1 MMPAAWWRPLSDEKV
16 ACELC
21 PMGCTLAPGT
31 TGPCGTRMNDE
42 GQMRPLHYG
51 ELVSAGLDPIEKKPL
66 YHFHP
71 GRKILSVAAPGC
83 NLHCRFCQNHTI
95 SQNTGLV
102 TTSAAP
108 KEVVQE
114 ALEAGS
120 VGLAFTY
127 SEPLVWFEFVRDTA
141 RLARAAGL
149 KNVLVT
155 NGFLNSEPLA
165 ELLPFIDAANVDL
178 KAMDED
184 FYRRICGGSLQPVLR
199 SIESFH
205 AAGVHLEL
213 TNLLI
218 PGHNDTDEHG
228 DRLIAA
234 RHPGAGLQP
243 GQRPAT
249 LGLSGQQP
257 LGIRAGYL
265 VPRLR
270 GTGCPAQRFP
280 GRGEVEKRWPLPPLR
295 PSFAHRL
302 RGLAYAGEPQF
313 SSTWEAVTQVVIPP
327 RTNHSPLTSIMR
339 GCTASTRSSRIL
351 LVTFSWKAPSLRF
364 GLSKTSSSLLGCV
377 AILFLLEIF
386 GKISGN
392 PLEIHEP
399 RAKDIQGVF
408 RIDQRGVTSPAGTT

>member
-228 DRLIAA
+228 DRLIAYIEQLDPA
-234 RHPGAGLQP
+234 IPLHLTGYFPAWKMDAPPTPR
-243 GQRPAT
+243 AT
-249 LGLSGQQP
+249 LERAFNRASARLPWVYLGNSPSEFGRDTWCPGCGERVVRRSGF
-257 LGIRAGYL
+257 RAVVKL
-265 VPRLR
+265 KKD
-270 GTGCPAQRFP
+270 
-280 GRGEVEKRWPLPPLR
+280 GRCHRCDHPLPIVCGALPTRESPSSRPHGR
-295 PSFAHRL
+295 PS
-302 RGLAYAGEPQF
+302 
-313 SSTWEAVTQVVIPP
+313 P
-327 RTNHSPLTSIMR
+327 R
-339 GCTASTRSSRIL
+339 
-351 LVTFSWKAPSLRF
+351 W
-364 GLSKTSSSLLGCV
+364 
-377 AILFLLEIF
+377 
-386 GKISGN
+386 
-392 PLEIHEP
+392 
-399 RAKDIQGVF
+399 
-408 RIDQRGVTSPAGTT
+408 